1 MVCLSTRLQEKPRCL
16 FLTRTIIFRKGV
28 MVLQL
33 SINFQMNGVI
43 GTMTVRTRR
52 LSQSCSQKESRRIR
66 MEVKVELDRDII
78 FLKLS
83 GGLVASTLEQLRNQ
97 IQKLV
102 DKKYVNIVFDMSR
115 VDFVDSSGLGLCIS
129 TARELAAIS
138 GKLVCCGLSDNVQK
152 LFKMTRA
159 DQKVAVMASRMNAF
173 EYMLSRLNDDPHGA
187 SVLHE

>member
-1 MVCLSTRLQEKPRCL
+1 
-16 FLTRTIIFRKGV
+16 
-28 MVLQL
+28 
-33 SINFQMNGVI
+33 
-43 GTMTVRTRR
+43 
-52 LSQSCSQKESRRIR
+52 